1 MSKKLNWKDI
11 AIRALKTFAQGFL
24 AALTVTLPS
33 ADLADV
39 AVIKSLFIGAI
50 AGGFAAVMNFAL
62 EIMK

>member
-50 AGGFAAVMNFAL
+50 AAGVSAVMNFAL